1 MSGRRKR
8 ILVVDDDEDIRA
20 VLRGV
25 LQRAD
30 FDVITAATGTEA
42 LQAVFDH
49 RPDAMVLDIGLPD
62 LHGFEVVRRV
72 RELTDLPLLLLTART
87 MEQDKVRG
95 LGLGADD
102 YVTKPFSNAEL
113 VARIHAMLRRAPS
126 EVQTPQVMVDGPLQL
141 DLRSRVATLDGR
153 RLDLTPTDWSLLV
166 TFLANRH
173 IVLSSGQLLNLAWGD
188 PAAIGPDRVKY
199 AVLRLRRRLGWDD
212 PASSPIEAVRGFGY
226 RYNGLEAS
234 ARS

>member
-1 MSGRRKR
+1 
-8 ILVVDDDEDIRA
+8 VVDDDEDIRT
-20 VLRGV
+20 VLLGV

-30 FDVITAATGTEA
+30 FDVITASTGTAA

-72 RELTDLPLLLLTART
+72 RELTNLPLLLLTART

-113 VARIHAMLRRAPS
+113 VARIHALLRRAPS
-126 EVQTPQVMVDGPLQL
+126 EAEAPQVMVDGPLQL
-141 DLRSRVATLDGR
+141 DLRARVATLDGR
-153 RLDLTPTDWSLLV
+153 PVELTPTDWSLLV
-166 TFLANRH
+166 TFLSNRH
-173 IVLSSGQLLNLAWGD
+173 IVLSTGQLLNLAWGD

-226 RYNGLEAS
+226 RYNGLDPA
-234 ARS
+234 AQH

>member
-1 MSGRRKR
+1 MSERRKR
-8 ILVVDDDEDIRA
+8 VLAVDDDEDIRA
-20 VLRGV
+20 VLLGV

-30 FDVITAATGTEA
+30 FEVITASTGTAA

-113 VARIHAMLRRAPS
+113 VARLHALLRRAPAGPDA
-126 EVQTPQVMVDGPLQL
+126 PQVMVDGPLQL
-141 DLRSRVATLDGR
+141 DLRSRVATLAGSPVE
-153 RLDLTPTDWSLLV
+153 LTPTDWSLLV
-166 TFLANRH
+166 TFLSNRH
-173 IVLSSGQLLNLAWGD
+173 IVLSTGQLLNLAWGD

-199 AVLRLRRRLGWDD
+199 AVLRLRRRLGWND

-226 RYNGLEAS
+226 RYNGLDAS
-234 ARS
+234 DPG

>member
-1 MSGRRKR
+1 
-8 ILVVDDDEDIRA
+8 VDDDDDIRS
-20 VLRGV
+20 VLSAV

-30 FDVITAATGTEA
+30 FDVVTAGTGASA
-42 LQAVFDH
+42 LQALFDQ
-49 RPDAMVLDIGLPD
+49 RPDAMVLDLGLPD

-72 RELTDLPLLLLTART
+72 RELTNLPMLLLTARS

-113 VARIHAMLRRAPS
+113 IARIHALLRRSPAQA
-126 EVQTPQVMVDGPLQL
+126 EAAQVMVDGPLEL
-141 DLRSRVATLDGR
+141 DLRSRVATLDGKTVE
-153 RLDLTPTDWSLLV
+153 LTPTDWSLLV
-166 TFLANRH
+166 TFLSNRH
-173 IVLSSGQLLNLAWGD
+173 MVLSTGQLLNLAWGD

-226 RYNGLEAS
+226 RYNGLEA
-234 ARS
+234 RPERG